1 MHPLDVEEALQ
12 TLTAIVDT
20 REQPT
25 LQLTKRLEC
34 FQRYERATLNAGD
47 YSGKVCVNGGWV
59 QLPVA
64 IERKMSVDELCNN
77 FCQQRPRF
85 EREFNRAKENGV
97 RMYLLI
103 EGGNWENIYGGHYLS
118 KMRSRSLVGSILT
131 WLSRYGCQIL
141 MCNRKLT
148 GQLIWDVLY
157 YEARTYLLGMVVDE
171 TGQQD
176 SSGAVDC

>member
-1 MHPLDVEEALQ
+1 MHPLECEEALQ

-25 LQLTKRLEC
+25 PQLIKRLEC

-64 IERKMSVDELCNN
+64 IERKMSIDELCNN

-97 RMYLLI
+97 KMYLLV

-157 YEARTYLLGMVVDE
+157 YEARNYLLELGVNK
-171 TGQQD
+171 
-176 SSGAVDC
+176 

>member
-1 MHPLDVEEALQ
+1 MHPLECEEALQ

-25 LQLTKRLEC
+25 KALTKRLES
-34 FQRYERATLNAGD
+34 FPRYERATLNAGD

-59 QLPVA
+59 QIPVA
-64 IERKMSVDELCNN
+64 IERKMSIDELCNN

-97 RMYLLI
+97 KMYLLI

-176 SSGAVDC
+176 SSGAVNR